1 MKQSVTIS
9 TDLLQ
14 HTLANV
20 ERIIRPTP
28 LLPVCAYLK
37 IVCDEGKMVIT
48 GTDCQ
53 GWLVAEIPI
62 PTSAKATALID
73 AKKLAGAVST
83 ATTENITLTFEDSPK
98 RLIVK
103 SGRSV
108 FRLASVSG
116 TMEFPGLATN
126 DQDVSRRF
134 EVNGPVLAR
143 ALRKVSFA
151 AARGDIR
158 HFLNGVAMQ
167 GDSHELA
174 LIGTNGH
181 QLAKTSVRMETAMDN
196 PINIIVAVEYLG
208 ILARLCE
215 SERVTLSVGNKLEIR
230 TDSLICQLPLIE
242 GQFPDWR
249 KVIPKDNPCTLTVD
263 RAALTEAITRVSY
276 CMNEKQKAVSLK
288 ASSELRVLTVR
299 SQDDDNQVE
308 DEIEADNQGLEVSL
322 SQVYLKDVIGVIEDK
337 GVVMKSRD
345 QGSSILFLDNSDPNW
360 LAVIMPMRI

>member
-1 MKQSVTIS
+1 MKQSVTIN
-9 TDLLQ
+9 TALLQ
-14 HTLANV
+14 RTLANV

-28 LLPVCAYLK
+28 LLPVCAYLN
-37 IVCDEGKMVIT
+37 IVCDQGKMVVT

-53 GWLVAEIPI
+53 GWLVAEIPL
-62 PTSAKATALID
+62 PASVKATALID
-73 AKKLAGAVST
+73 ARKLAGAVST

-116 TMEFPGLATN
+116 AMEFPGPATN
-126 DQDVSRRF
+126 DDENSRK
-134 EVNGPVLAR
+134 VKVKGHALAK

-167 GDSHELA
+167 SDSQELS

-181 QLAKTSVRMETAMDN
+181 QLAKTSLLLDSSAED

-215 SERVTLSVGNKLEIR
+215 SEDVTLSVSNKLEVR
-230 TDSLICQLPLIE
+230 TASLMCQLPLIE

-249 KVIPKDNPCTLTVD
+249 RVIPKDNPCTLTVD
-263 RAALTEAITRVSY
+263 RAALNGAITKVSY

-288 ASSELRVLTVR
+288 ASADLRILTVR
-299 SQDDDNQVE
+299 SQHENNQVE
-308 DEIEADNQGLEVSL
+308 DEIEAENQGLEVSL
-322 SQVYLKDVIGVIEDK
+322 SHVYLKDVIGVIEDAD
-337 GVVMKSRD
+337 VVMKSRD
-345 QGSSILFLDNSDPNW
+345 QGSSVLFVDKSDSNW

>member
-1 MKQSVTIS
+1 MKQSVTVN
-9 TDLLQ
+9 TALLQ
-14 HTLANV
+14 RTLANV

-28 LLPVCAYLK
+28 LLPVCAYLN
-37 IVCDEGKMVIT
+37 IVCEDGKMVIT

-53 GWLVAEIPI
+53 GWLVAEIPL
-62 PTSAKATALID
+62 PSSVKATALID

-83 ATTENITLTFEDSPK
+83 ATAEHLTLTFEDSPK

-108 FRLASVSG
+108 FRLASVAG
-116 TMEFPGLATN
+116 AMEFPGLATN
-126 DQDVSRRF
+126 AQDGSRNF
-134 EVNGPVLAR
+134 QVNGPVLSR

-167 GDSHELA
+167 GNGRELS

-181 QLAKTSVRMETAMDN
+181 QLAKTSVQLDSPAAE

-208 ILARLCE
+208 ILVRLCE
-215 SERVTLSVGNKLEIR
+215 NENVTLSVGNKLEIK
-230 TDSLICQLPLIE
+230 TPSLTCQLPLIE

-249 KVIPKDNPCTLTVD
+249 RVIPNDNPCTLTVD
-263 RAALTEAITRVSY
+263 RSALTEAITRVSY

-288 ASSELRVLTVR
+288 ASPDLRALTVR

-322 SQVYLKDVIGVIEDK
+322 SHVYLKDVISVIEDAE
-337 GVVMKSRD
+337 VVMKSRD
-345 QGSSILFLDNSDPNW
+345 HGSSILFLDKSDSNW